1 MSATTKD
8 LLIEKIEVLS
18 VVDQQKVLEFI
29 NSLET
34 STTAEPKRK
43 SLLGRFA
50 DLGVSI
56 SKEEID
62 QARRES
68 WSNFPRD
75 IS

>member
-1 MSATTKD
+1 MPATKD
-8 LLIEKIEVLS
+8 LLIEKIEALS
-18 VVDQQKVLEFI
+18 VVNQQKVLEFI

-34 STTAEPKRK
+34 SATAEPKRK

-50 DLGVSI
+50 DLEVSI

-68 WSNFPRD
+68 WSNFPRE